1 MNIYDATETAYK
13 NGYAQGVKDAQK
25 QKAQKEMDLKDTVAG
40 MLSDDW
46 EERLRAEYHQ
56 VKIRHAKLLKVC
68 CREEGTLK
76 VEMMR
81 HQERIMRHQEWI
93 MREYMRCLEFRA
105 DIAGVKL

>member
-1 MNIYDATETAYK
+1 MNIHDATETAYK

-25 QKAQKEMDLKDTVAG
+25 QKAPKEMDLKDTMAG

-56 VKIRHAKLLKVC
+56 VKIRHARLLKVC
-68 CREEGTLK
+68 CREEVTLK

-81 HQERIMRHQEWI
+81 HQERI